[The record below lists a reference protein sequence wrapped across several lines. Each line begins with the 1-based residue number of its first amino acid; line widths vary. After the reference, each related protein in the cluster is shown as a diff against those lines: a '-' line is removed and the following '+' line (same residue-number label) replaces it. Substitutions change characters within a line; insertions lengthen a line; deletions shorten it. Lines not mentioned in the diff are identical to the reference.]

1 MLSSLGP
8 QQACVPPLRAA
19 PVCTRLLPQ
28 HLPSLDSFHP
38 AGTGGAGRYRGGD
51 GVVRELEFLRPLTA
65 SILSER
71 RAVRPF
77 GLLGGGSAA
86 PGLNLWIKR
95 DGRVVSLGGKATV
108 QVEGGDR
115 IQILTPG
122 GGGYGPPDSAAA
134 AAAAADGRE
143 EQQQQLGTEAGVSLA
158 EAVSSKVEAKRRRT
172 GSGDFSAPV
181 RDGGSVAAY
190 VRNQET
196 V

>member
-1 MLSSLGP
+1 MRCTPGVDWQAGP
-8 QQACVPPLRAA
+8 GKAEAVCRWTVAAGPNAGPGPLVPPI
-19 PVCTRLLPQ
+19 
-28 HLPSLDSFHP
+28 PSTP
-38 AGTGGAGRYRGGD
+38 AGTGGAGRYHGGD

-95 DGRVVSLGGKATV
+95 DGRVVSLGAKATV
-108 QVEGGDR
+108 EVEGGDR

-122 GGGYGPPDSAAA
+122 GGGYGPPE
-134 AAAAADGRE
+134 AAADGGE
-143 EQQQQLGTEAGVSLA
+143 EQQHMEGEAGAALA
-158 EAVSSKVEAKRRRT
+158 QAVSSKVEAKRRRT
-172 GSGDFSAPV
+172 GGGEFSAPV